1 MIYGNG
7 NFDDFTLEANG
18 MGNLYLVR
26 NGIKT
31 FCHLQQGEIVCGDWC
46 SVFHRCSCDLTTT
59 VHLCCTT
66 PPTVILVKPT
76 IGRLSR

>member
-7 NFDDFTLEANG
+7 NFDDFTLEANNFG
-18 MGNLYLVR
+18 GLNLLR

-31 FCHLQQGEIVCGDWC
+31 GCHFQEGDLTCGDWC
-46 SVFHRCSCDLTTT
+46 SVFHREDCDGRMA

-66 PPTVILVKPT
+66 PPTIIKIRRPNE
-76 IGRLSR
+76 